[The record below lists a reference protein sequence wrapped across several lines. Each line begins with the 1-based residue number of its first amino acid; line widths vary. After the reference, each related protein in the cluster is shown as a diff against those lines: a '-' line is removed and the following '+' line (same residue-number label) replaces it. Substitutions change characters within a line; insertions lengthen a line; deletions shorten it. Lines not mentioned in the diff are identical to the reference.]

1 MNSLYMK
8 GETEMG
14 KFIVIEGTDCSGKET
29 QSRLIVEKLTK
40 MGKKAIRMTFPNYD
54 SPTGKI
60 VGGPYLGK
68 EEISPCWFPEGAVNV
83 DPRVVSLYYAA
94 DRKYNVNEI
103 KKYLDDDYFVICD
116 RYTSSNMA
124 HQGSKI
130 HNDNERFEMYQWI
143 DKLEFWLLGLPKPD
157 KTIFLHVPYSYAFE
171 LKKNRERLDE
181 HEKCEEH
188 LKSSEIAYVELA
200 AIYNWTSINCIEND
214 KIRSIESINDEVFE
228 NLKEYL

>member
-1 MNSLYMK
+1 
-8 GETEMG
+8 MG

-29 QSRLIVEKLTK
+29 QSRLLVEKLTK
-40 MGKKAIRMTFPNYD
+40 MGKKAIRLTFPNYD

-83 DPRVVSLYYAA
+83 NPRVVSLYYAA
-94 DRKYNVNEI
+94 DRKYNENEI
-103 KKYLDDDYFVICD
+103 QKYLDDDYFVICD

-130 HNDNERFEMYQWI
+130 HDDNERFEMYQWI

-171 LKKNRERLDE
+171 LKKNREHLDE

-188 LKSSEIAYVELA
+188 LKNSEIAYVELA
-200 AIYNWTSINCIEND
+200 ALYNWTSINCISDN
-214 KIRSIESINDEVFE
+214 KIRTIESINDEIMK
-228 NLKEYL
+228 NLEEYLK

>member
-1 MNSLYMK
+1 
-8 GETEMG
+8 MG

-103 KKYLDDDYFVICD
+103 KKYLDEDYFVICD

-171 LKKNRERLDE
+171 LKKNREHLDE